1 MLQGLLEMGLELD
14 VRRRGTY
21 FWLAHRLI
29 AWDVG
34 AEFTWLVADCVGVT

>member
-1 MLQGLLEMGLELD
+1 MLQRLLVMGLGLD
-14 VRRRGTY
+14 VTRRRSY

-34 AEFTWLVADCVGVT
+34 AEFTWLVADCVCVA